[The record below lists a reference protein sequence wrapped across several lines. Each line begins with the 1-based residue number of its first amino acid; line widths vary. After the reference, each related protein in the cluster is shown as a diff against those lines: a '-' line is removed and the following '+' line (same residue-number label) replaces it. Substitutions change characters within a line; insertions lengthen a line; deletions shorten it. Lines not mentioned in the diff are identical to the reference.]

1 MFLKI
6 AVIVVLLVIL
16 FSLGSSLVF
25 LVQDKGR
32 STRTVKA
39 LTVRIA
45 LSLGLFILLMLAY
58 ALGLIAPHGVFP
70 PAPH

>member
-6 AVIVVLLVIL
+6 AVFVVLLVIL
-16 FSLGSSLVF
+16 FSLGSGLWF

-32 STRTVKA
+32 SDRTVKA

-58 ALGLIAPHGVFP
+58 AFGLIAPHGVLP